1 MRYLLSFICFLL
13 VGLMIA
19 FSPDNVMASTF
30 GKVQGVVA
38 DADGSPLPG
47 ANVVIEGTQRGA
59 TTDDDGYYVI
69 LGLFPGRHRVTA
81 SMVGYATLTQADV
94 SVQSDYTTKLDFTM
108 TEATLEA
115 AEMVVTARRPPV
127 EPDKTTSRYVVD
139 IFDIQSV
146 PLARD
151 TEDLLEL
158 QPGVSVDGNLRLRGS
173 DVASRNFSPS
183 HYYEVDG
190 IKMIN
195 DDTYKDYEQWIP
207 LNKGALQEVVVTV
220 GGMNAEYGNAS
231 GGVISMVTRESGA
244 RFAGQLE
251 YRFEPPGVKH
261 FGPNIY
267 DSGWLKREI
276 GLANPWSDS
285 DFSSTHSRTDYDD
298 KLGHWI
304 EGSFSG
310 PLSDNIGFFVN
321 AKTDRTAPVTPNP
334 NMGQPDNFQGTGS
347 VTFRTGGTMK
357 FKLGGIFST
366 RDQYDGDALG
376 QFRQGPFTGLRVFF
390 GGGTNVSD
398 ASNMFLPEGFAS
410 HGVHTFD
417 DRVVYLTATHTIS
430 PKTFYD
436 IRVSWQQSTTD
447 TEIAA
452 AEGQSD
458 PKSLDSYGFTQPYSV
473 HSLMDHDRKR
483 ISFKADVTSQ
493 LAKQILGKAG
503 LELFRYDLLAY
514 EFWDL
519 RPGGTERTIRMA
531 AKGNPYDGWESFNP
545 KQVGAYAQTKME
557 FEGLVINAGVRFDG
571 VHAGDLWVPDG
582 MQFWHWW
589 RLRRF
594 ENVPFVS
601 TDWITNVSPRLGVA
615 HPITERSTIRFFTG
629 VLHEM
634 PFKQHFYDR
643 GYRTFIEDADV
654 NGNGQIDQTELGNV
668 MEQPHNS
675 RFGQADIKPQRTVT
689 FEAGVDW
696 NFAGDYVLSST
707 AYFKDLEGQI
717 MNRRYYWSADSAL
730 WPDGQKID
738 GSFRSGN
745 ISTVKTS
752 RGFELSFKK
761 MFSQMTSFNLSW
773 NTQWLKA
780 GQGTW
785 VAAFFHDPS
794 FADSPD
800 FFLGVDSNSDGTETP
815 RVPTAAERADRKV
828 RSQEKIEAIL
838 GVVGEFTG
846 LAYNLQPLRVEGFDD
861 KYAQHQAIYRLP
873 VPLEGIDRRNYAAV
887 QFLFSAPAD
896 YEVKALAGF
905 RATMLYR
912 IQGGTPFNFT
922 PPIGPQQLRNA
933 PINTVTDLNLE
944 KDFSFGQSGTA
955 TAFVEIRNLFN
966 QKDELPTT
974 SNYVRYG
981 LSGLEPDDAGFLEFG
996 DYQDITRF
1004 SLGQIESYGLNTG
1017 LRTGGGVGEQPRLFV
1032 LGARLSF

>member
-1 MRYLLSFICFLL
+1 MKLLAMRYLLSFVCFLL
-13 VGLMIA
+13 TGLLVV
-19 FSPDNVMASTF
+19 FSPDSVMASTY

-38 DADGSPLPG
+38 DADGNPLPG

-59 TTDDDGYYVI
+59 TTDAEGYYLI
-69 LGLFPGRHRVTA
+69 LAVDPGLVRVTA
-81 SMVGYATLTQADV
+81 SMVGYVTSTQEEV
-94 SVQSDYTTKLDFTM
+94 SVQSDFTTRLNFTM

-173 DVASRNFSPS
+173 DVAETNAFPNQ
-183 HYYEVDG
+183 YYEVDG
-190 IKMIN
+190 VKMLN
-195 DDTYKDYEQWIP
+195 DDTYLDYEQWIP

-220 GGMNAEYGNAS
+220 GGMDAEYGNAS
-231 GGVISMVTRESGA
+231 GGVISMVSRESGS
-244 RFAGQLE
+244 RFGGTVE
-251 YRFEPPGVKH
+251 YRLQPPGVKH

-267 DSGWLKREI
+267 DSGWLKRKI

-285 DFSSTHSRTDYDD
+285 DFSSSHSRTDYDE
-298 KLGHWI
+298 KIGHWI
-304 EGSFSG
+304 EGSVHG
-310 PLSDNIGFFVN
+310 PLSDNAGFFVN
-321 AKTDRTAPVTPNP
+321 AKTDRGAPTYPNP
-334 NMGQPDNFQGTGS
+334 SLRVPDNFQGMGS

-357 FKLGGIFST
+357 FKVGGIYST
-366 RDQYDGDALG
+366 RDQWSGDGLG
-376 QFRQGPFTGLRVFF
+376 QNRNSPFSGRRLTIPREE
-390 GGGTNVSD
+390 
-398 ASNMFLPEGFAS
+398 NMFLPEGVSS
-410 HGVHTFD
+410 HGEETIAE
-417 DRVVYLTATHTIS
+417 RVAYLTATHTIS

-436 IRVSWQQSTTD
+436 IRVSWQQSTIDTD
-447 TEIAA
+447 VAA
-452 AEGQSD
+452 AEGSSE
-458 PKSLDSYGFTQPYSV
+458 PKSRDSYGFTQPYRV
-473 HSLMDHDRKR
+473 HSLTDHDRKR
-483 ISFKADVTSQ
+483 ISLKADVTSQ
-493 LAKQILGKAG
+493 LAKRILGKVG
-503 LELFRYDLLAY
+503 LEFFRYDLLAY

-519 RPGGTERTIRMA
+519 RPGGTERRIRMIG
-531 AKGNPYDGWESFNP
+531 KGNQYDGWESFNP

-571 VHAGDLWVPDG
+571 LHAGDLWVPDG
-582 MQFWHWW
+582 MQYWHWW

-634 PFKQHFYDR
+634 PSKQYLYDR
-643 GYRTFIEDADV
+643 GFRTFIEDADV

-717 MNRRYYWSADSAL
+717 MNRRYYWSADKAM

-752 RGFELSFKK
+752 RGFEISFKK

-838 GVVGEFTG
+838 GSVGKFTG
-846 LAYNLQPLRVEGFDD
+846 LAFNLQPMRVEGYDD
-861 KYAQHQAIYRLP
+861 KFAEHVAIYRLP
-873 VPLEGIDRRNYAAV
+873 IPLNGIDRRNYAAV
-887 QFLFSAPAD
+887 QFLFSAPTD

-944 KDFSFGQSGTA
+944 KDFGFGQSGTA
-955 TAFVEIRNLFN
+955 TAFIEIRNLFN

-974 SNYVRYG
+974 SNYVLFG
-981 LSGLEPDDAGFLEFG
+981 LSGLEPGDAGFLKYG
-996 DYQDITRF
+996 DYLDMTRH
-1004 SLGQIESYGLNTG
+1004 SLGQNESYGAP
-1017 LRTGGGVGEQPRLFV
+1017 TGGGVGEQPRLFV